1 MAVFV
6 KIEPPESAKIP
17 TVADP
22 NNDKAP
28 AFICPQLSKFV
39 LLKLFAPL
47 LLMPVVKLGLDP
59 AKFAPLVT
67 ESVAVLVNPLTVIED
82 TIRFGSTGTITL
94 PAVIV
99 ETVMLL

>member
-1 MAVFV
+1 VFV
-6 KIEPPESAKIP
+6 KIDPPESAKIP

-22 NNDKAP
+22 KRSRAP

-39 LLKLFAPL
+39 LLKLLGPL
-47 LLMPVVKLGLDP
+47 LLMPAVKLGLDP

-67 ESVAVLVNPLTVIED
+67 ESVAVLVDPLTVIED
-82 TIRFGSTGTITL
+82 TTRSGAIGKTAD
-94 PAVIV
+94 PAVMV